1 MILSRVGE
9 RDNRIGSYTITYAER
24 ARADLL
30 AGKLAMTVPVMRVA
44 MGKEVSSVGIFACP

>member
-9 RDNRIGSYTITYAER
+9 RDNRIGSYTITYAKW

-30 AGKLAMTVPVMRVA
+30 AEKLAMTVPVMRVA
-44 MGKEVSSVGIFACP
+44 MGKK